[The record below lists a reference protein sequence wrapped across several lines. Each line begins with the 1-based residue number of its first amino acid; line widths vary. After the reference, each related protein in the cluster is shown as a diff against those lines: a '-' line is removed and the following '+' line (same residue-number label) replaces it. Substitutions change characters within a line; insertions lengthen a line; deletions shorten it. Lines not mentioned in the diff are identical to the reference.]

1 MVRLVNERHDVI
13 PQLAEIFREQGY
25 EGTSLKIITE
35 RTGLGKGSLYHFFPG
50 GKQEM
55 AEAVLD
61 DVDGWFRTHIFAP
74 LRETQDTNEAID
86 AMFANVETYF
96 RSGNRACLMGV
107 IASSGAIDIFA
118 ERVRDYFAGWRRDL
132 AAMLG
137 RAGFA
142 GDEADA
148 LAEEVLAGIQGGLIL
163 ARGLEDTPAFT
174 RVLERLKTRCRP
186 SQFDR

>member
-1 MVRLVNERHDVI
+1 MVRLVAERHDVI

-55 AEAVLD
+55 AEAVID

-74 LRETQDTNEAID
+74 LRETQDANAAIE
-86 AMFANVETYF
+86 AMFASVEAYF
-96 RSGNRACLMGV
+96 RSGHRACLMGV
-107 IASSGAIDIFA
+107 IAASGAIDIFA
-118 ERVRDYFAGWRRDL
+118 ERVQSYFADWRSYL
-132 AAMLG
+132 ATTLA
-137 RAGFA
+137 RAGFTD
-142 GDEADA
+142 DEAGA

-163 ARGLEDTPAFT
+163 ARGLDDTPAFT
-174 RVLERLKTRCRP
+174 RVLERLKARCRP
-186 SQFDR
+186 PLSR

>member
-1 MVRLVNERHDVI
+1 MARMVAERADAI
-13 PQLAEIFREQGY
+13 APLAEVFREHGY
-25 EGTSLKIITE
+25 EGASLALIGKA
-35 RTGLGKGSLYHFFPG
+35 TGLGKGSLYHFFPG

-74 LRETQDTNEAID
+74 LRETWDAKAAIE

-96 RSGNRACLMGV
+96 RSGHRACLMGV

-118 ERVRDYFAGWRRDL
+118 ERIQDYFATWKRDL
-132 AAMLG
+132 ASTLA

-142 GDEADA
+142 GDEAGA
-148 LAEEVLAGIQGGLIL
+148 LSEEVLAGIQGGLIL

-174 RVLERLKTRCRP
+174 RVLERLKSRCRP
-186 SQFDR
+186 SPVDC

>member
-1 MVRLVNERHDVI
+1 MARLVAERHDVI
-13 PQLAEIFREQGY
+13 PQIAEIFREQGY

-74 LRETQDTNEAID
+74 LREAKDPNEALD
-86 AMFANVETYF
+86 TMFANVETYF
-96 RSGNRACLMGV
+96 RSGHRACLMGV

-118 ERVRDYFAGWRRDL
+118 ERVQSYFADWRRDL
-132 AAMLG
+132 AATLA
-137 RAGFA
+137 RAGFTDGEA
-142 GDEADA
+142 GA
-148 LAEEVLAGIQGGLIL
+148 LAEEVLAGIQGALIL
-163 ARGLEDTPAFT
+163 ARGLEDTSAFT
-174 RVLERLKTRCRP
+174 RVLARLKTRCRP
-186 SQFDR
+186 ALSR

>member
-1 MVRLVNERHDVI
+1 MARLVAERHDVI

-74 LRETQDTNEAID
+74 LRETKDANAAIE
-86 AMFANVETYF
+86 AMFASVETYF
-96 RSGNRACLMGV
+96 RSGQRACLMGV
-107 IASSGAIDIFA
+107 IASSGAMDIFS
-118 ERVRDYFAGWRRDL
+118 ERVQDYFAAWKRDL
-132 AAMLG
+132 AATLA
-137 RAGFA
+137 RAEFA
-142 GDEADA
+142 GDEASA

-163 ARGLEDTPAFT
+163 ARGLEDTPVFT
-174 RVLERLKTRCRP
+174 RVLERLKARCRP
-186 SQFDR
+186 PRPQ

>member
-118 ERVRDYFAGWRRDL
+118 ERVRDYFVGWRRNL
-132 AAMLG
+132 AATLG

-142 GDEADA
+142 EDEAGA